1 MGHYFV
7 GLLNNMCYT
16 GNTDTCYQPIENFAL
31 TASSENFLNSTLF
44 GNNFDQN
51 LLDQDLFQ
59 NVPSCISTLEE
70 PLPTDDIERY
80 LNAISEISSELE
92 LSDYSSPLS
101 SPNSFSS
108 SPLSSPMYSP
118 MPTSPVQNEVVSN
131 LVRTD
136 KAGPQDWT
144 VHLNGEEK
152 TYRETAL
159 YHDVQWVPELF
170 YKLFRENHPDP
181 KNEEFYKGN
190 QGCIYLLRGNMG
202 EKHKPPVLPNGK
214 WKCHTLPA
222 DRIEHNTKGWRYNI
236 PKTTLCCKVI
246 QWIVDWNGERS
257 TITMYHYYHTNGP
270 KGKRATISGMS
281 KVY

>member
-170 YKLFRENHPDP
+170 YQLFRENHPDP
-181 KNEEFYKGN
+181 KNEEFYKGTWVKN
-190 QGCIYLLRGNMG
+190 TNLLFYQM
-202 EKHKPPVLPNGK
+202 VNGSAILFQQ
-214 WKCHTLPA
+214 TEL
-222 DRIEHNTKGWRYNI
+222 NTI
-236 PKTTLCCKVI
+236 PKGGDTIFQKLPYAVKSSNGLLTGMENEVQSLC
-246 QWIVDWNGERS
+246 
-257 TITMYHYYHTNGP
+257 TITIIPMDQKERELLSLECQKST
-270 KGKRATISGMS
+270 
-281 KVY
+281 KVL